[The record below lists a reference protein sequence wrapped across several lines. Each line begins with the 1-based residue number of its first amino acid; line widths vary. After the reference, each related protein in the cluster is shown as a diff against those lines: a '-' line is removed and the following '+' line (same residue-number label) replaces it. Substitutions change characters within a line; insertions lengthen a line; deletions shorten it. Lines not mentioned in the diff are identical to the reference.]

1 MSRNNLECTI
11 SRVDSGDLNKQ
22 GQTIYND
29 WEMLDENLMSRA
41 EFKAILEQISKKYGG
56 FPDFSLKDP
65 RMQTI

>member
-11 SRVDSGDLNKQ
+11 SGVDSGDLNKQ

-41 EFKAILEQISKKYGG
+41 EFKAILEQIS
-56 FPDFSLKDP
+56 
-65 RMQTI
+65 